1 MTEKEVEDLVKK
13 ITEVLDYNRKL
24 RDENEKFKPIK
35 KKYKNVPTE
44 PWDVYFVQE
53 M

>member
-1 MTEKEVEDLVKK
+1 MTEKEIDELIKK
-13 ITEVLDYNRKL
+13 VTDVLDYNRKL
-24 RDENEKFKPIK
+24 REDDKKFKPLK